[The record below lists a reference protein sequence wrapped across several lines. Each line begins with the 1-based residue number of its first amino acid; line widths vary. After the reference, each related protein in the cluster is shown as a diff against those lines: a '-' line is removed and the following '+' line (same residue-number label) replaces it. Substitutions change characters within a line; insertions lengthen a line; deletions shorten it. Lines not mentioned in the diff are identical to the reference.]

1 MYPPGPGVQPAH
13 DPLGHG
19 QDEGIPGRPRDAH
32 GPHVRIQN

>member
-1 MYPPGPGVQPAH
+1 MYSPGPGVQPAH

-32 GPHVRIQN
+32 GPHVRLQN